1 MTILTGSL
9 TSLQLSGSSLVQ
21 RKNTGAEVLMDMD
34 FTQLANQTLTNNQ
47 YNSVGGISAYVIT
60 NGSPYFQVRNGK
72 GISYS
77 DDGTGFAYIYYYY
90 YTTFTGSTVNVSD
103 RIRVVAEFSGTKS
116 DAAPSTNPDYFVLGV
131 GAPNKQALLT
141 CRGPDSDNSN
151 KFTHLNIWTIDNYGS
166 STQVVTTTGAGA
178 EVSGAIRLELDFA
191 QGNIYTAADRTSS
204 PGGLTDFPAPGEI
217 TPQGRM
223 RMLTNTGMPKLI
235 NNYVAP
241 FTSSVDSFITLGFD
255 ANQAG
260 TFSGSLQRLTIFRY
274 GAD

>member
-1 MTILTGSL
+1 M
-9 TSLQLSGSSLVQ
+9 
-21 RKNTGAEVLMDMD
+21 
-34 FTQLANQTLTNNQ
+34 
-47 YNSVGGISAYVIT
+47 
-60 NGSPYFQVRNGK
+60 
-72 GISYS
+72 
-77 DDGTGFAYIYYYY
+77 
-90 YTTFTGSTVNVSD
+90 
-103 RIRVVAEFSGTKS
+103 
-116 DAAPSTNPDYFVLGV
+116 
-131 GAPNKQALLT
+131 
-141 CRGPDSDNSN
+141 
-151 KFTHLNIWTIDNYGS
+151 DNYGS

-204 PGGLTDFPAPGEI
+204 PGGLTEFPAPGEI